1 MTSVANTTCCI
12 CFPIL
17 CGLKFLAVIDVIGMA
32 LNIIVAIAAVMAAT
46 AIAGMNVYVIL
57 IVLIVI
63 PDVVAGVLC
72 CKWLCN
78 NGKEERKGL
87 M

>member
-1 MTSVANTTCCI
+1 MLRVANTTCCI

-17 CGLKFLAVIDVIGMA
+17 CGLKFLAVLDVIGMA
-32 LNIIVAIAAVMAAT
+32 INIIVAIYAVMAAS
-46 AIAGMNVYVIL
+46 AIAGMNVFVIL

-63 PDVVAGVLC
+63 PDLVAGVLC